1 MEYRL
6 ESEVIVNEPE
16 ESPATAL
23 AKSAVLLTPPASNR
37 KSLDAASTSSTSK
50 LTKA

>member
-6 ESEVIVNEPE
+6 KLETELITRQPD

-23 AKSAVLLTPPASNR
+23 AKSVGLLTPPASNR
-37 KSLDAASTSSTSK
+37 KSLDPCSSTSK
-50 LTKA
+50 PTKT